1 MRRFLLPSALLA
13 AAVVTLGTAVT
24 EEQTPAG
31 AVPAPPAVEVPAV
44 SDGGGES
51 SGTVAR
57 VVTGEVPA
65 EQGTPAPEQDP
76 GSTDAPA
83 PSPAPAE
90 QNHGS
95 TDAPAEQ
102 DTSADPDALT
112 DDHAYV
118 CHALD
123 MGAAAC
129 ESFVNPDPGTVSVA
143 VLYSDD
149 DEHAIVEIIAYQDGE
164 RVEVTD
170 FWEGDVPVQ

>member
-1 MRRFLLPSALLA
+1 MRRFFLPSALLA
-13 AAVVTLGTAVT
+13 AAVVTLGTAVS
-24 EEQTPAG
+24 EEQTPAV
-31 AVPAPPAVEVPAV
+31 AVPTPPAVEVPAV
-44 SDGGGES
+44 EGEGPAS
-51 SGTVAR
+51 PAPTVAR

-65 EQGTPAPEQDP
+65 EQGTPAP
-76 GSTDAPA
+76 A
-83 PSPAPAE
+83 PSD
-90 QNHGS
+90 GG

-102 DTSADPDALT
+102 GTPAPEDAGSTDPDALT

-129 ESFVNPDPGTVSVA
+129 ESFVNPEPGTVSVA

>member
-1 MRRFLLPSALLA
+1 MRRFLLPSAILA
-13 AAVVTLGTAVT
+13 AAVVTLGTAVS
-24 EEQTPAG
+24 EEQTPAV

-65 EQGTPAPEQDP
+65 EQGTPAPEQD
-76 GSTDAPA
+76 
-83 PSPAPAE
+83 
-90 QNHGS
+90 HGS

-102 DTSADPDALT
+102 GTPAPEDAESTDPDALT

-129 ESFVNPDPGTVSVA
+129 ESFVNPEPGTVSVA

>member
-1 MRRFLLPSALLA
+1 MRRFLLPSAILA
-13 AAVVTLGTAVT
+13 AAVVTLGTAVS
-24 EEQTPAG
+24 EEQTPAV

-65 EQGTPAPEQDP
+65 EQGTPAPEQD
-76 GSTDAPA
+76 
-83 PSPAPAE
+83 
-90 QNHGS
+90 HGS

-102 DTSADPDALT
+102 GTPAPEDVESTDPDALT

>member
-1 MRRFLLPSALLA
+1 MRRFLLPSAILA
-13 AAVVTLGTAVT
+13 AAVVTLGTAVS
-24 EEQTPAG
+24 EEQTPAV

-44 SDGGGES
+44 AGEGS
-51 SGTVAR
+51 SSPSPTVAR

-65 EQGTPAPEQDP
+65 EQGTPAPE
-76 GSTDAPA
+76 DAE
-83 PSPAPAE
+83 S
-90 QNHGS
+90 S
-95 TDAPAEQ
+95 
-102 DTSADPDALT
+102 DPDALT

-164 RVEVTD
+164 RFEVTD